1 MGVKYTSRSLKELH
15 EKQKSLEELTAENAE
30 LREKI
35 NAAEEELVNTQL
47 ALCDVYE
54 LLVGGEE

>member
-1 MGVKYTSRSLKELH
+1 MGVKYTNRSLKELH
-15 EKQKSLEELTAENAE
+15 EKKKSLEELTAENAE

-35 NAAEEELVNTQL
+35 TAAEEELVNTQL

-54 LLVGGEE
+54 LLVGGEA